1 MRRTKGEENPSG
13 SGLELPT
20 NGGEYYD
27 RKADTHAI
35 PGARR
40 QAGALLAASRRTG
53 RLRRLPQAGEAS
65 APARGQAPR
74 LARNLLRR
82 ALSLLRSERR
92 TQCHGVNACARR
104 AWPGAVGSVGRG
116 RIRCTCLARVA
127 CSVTPVAR
135 DAQQAPECRP
145 LVQQA
150 PILRLREQV
159 SWEIPACSKQDV
171 FAARENEGMAEPNVA
186 IPHDL
191 CRRCGLRAAQ
201 PHFTPADCI
210 NALRDL
216 VGELELRLTA
226 LRGERLRGRRKTRT
240 VQ

>member
-1 MRRTKGEENPSG
+1 M
-13 SGLELPT
+13 
-20 NGGEYYD
+20 
-27 RKADTHAI
+27 A
-35 PGARR
+35 
-40 QAGALLAASRRTG
+40 
-53 RLRRLPQAGEAS
+53 
-65 APARGQAPR
+65 
-74 LARNLLRR
+74 
-82 ALSLLRSERR
+82 
-92 TQCHGVNACARR
+92 
-104 AWPGAVGSVGRG
+104 
-116 RIRCTCLARVA
+116 A

-135 DAQQAPECRP
+135 DVQQSPERP
-145 LVQQA
+145 PLAQQA

-159 SWEIPACSKQDV
+159 RGEIPACSRQAV

-186 IPHDL
+186 IPRDL

-201 PHFTPADCI
+201 PHSTPADCI